1 MPRDVNQKI
10 LFLEMLADA
19 AGNAAEK
26 TDSGRGNGRFGDENA
41 RVEVA
46 LIDGVV
52 EGAHLLG
59 TDAAV
64 IGAEFDVD
72 CATVRLG
79 LAVGRCGERRVFRL
93 HGFGR
98 AGLDL

>member
-1 MPRDVNQKI
+1 MPCDVNQKI

-19 AGNAAEK
+19 AGDAAEK
-26 TDSGRGNGRFGDENA
+26 TDSGGRNGRFGDENA

-46 LIDGVV
+46 LIDRVV
-52 EGAHLLG
+52 ERAHLLG
-59 TDAAV
+59 TDTAV
-64 IGAEFDVD
+64 IRAEFDVD

-79 LAVGRCGERRVFRL
+79 LAVGGCGEGSVFRL

>member
-1 MPRDVNQKI
+1 MPCDVNQKI

-19 AGNAAEK
+19 AGDPVEK
-26 TDSGRGNGRFGDENA
+26 AHSGGRDWRFSDEDA
-41 RVEVA
+41 GVEVA
-46 LIDGVV
+46 FIDGVV
-52 EGAHLLG
+52 ERAHLLG
-59 TDAAV
+59 TDTAV

-79 LAVGRCGERRVFRL
+79 LAVGGCGEGRVFRL

-98 AGLDL
+98 AGLNL